1 MRKLQTETEIR
12 AWEKIAESE
21 KRLEVGYNYF
31 LDGKRLVSRRELCTL
46 WEVTEEAIRAYHRRG
61 FKKHDLSLRH
71 MAIYDLEE
79 SEAWRMANVQVNG
92 GNALM
97 KRRAQNTSA
106 EEHEQDID
114 HISFDEADRRK
125 KIVDLK
131 AAQVKLAEA
140 EGRLVDADDLD
151 KAMAEQ
157 AIMHRTDK
165 TNDEKVLPILLENK
179 SASDIAELLHKHNQ
193 ERLSFFDQIINKE
206 FDCKETLYDVVESVL
221 IALSDGVTPSELVGK
236 INA

>member
-1 MRKLQTETEIR
+1 MRKIQTESEIR
-12 AWEKIAESE
+12 AWEKIAETE
-21 KRLEVGYNYF
+21 KRLEVSYSYF
-31 LDGKRLVSRRELCTL
+31 LDGKRLVSRRELCSL

-61 FKKHDLSLRH
+61 FKKHELSLPKL
-71 MAIYDLEE
+71 AIYDLEE

-106 EEHEQDID
+106 EEHEEHID

-165 TNDEKVLPILLENK
+165 TNDEKVLPILLEGK
-179 SASDIAELLHKHNQ
+179 TASEISQLLHSHNQ
-193 ERLSFFDQIINKE
+193 ERLSFYDQIINKE
-206 FDCKETLYDVVESVL
+206 FSCKETLYDVVEAVL
-221 IALSDGVTPSELVGK
+221 ASLSEGIDPATLVGK